1 VTPWTVAHQSP
12 CPWEFSGKCTGVG
25 CHFSSPR
32 DLPDPGTKP
41 TSAVSPVFQVDSLS
55 DEPLGSLLKQM
66 VKTFKIQC
74 LSKFQI
80 HIVLLT
86 IVTIIRSSEIF
97 LPRSKCLLISWLQSP
112 SAVILEPPKI
122 KSDTVSTVSPSISH
136 EVMGPDAM
144 IFVF

>member
-1 VTPWTVAHQSP
+1 MTPWTVAHQSP

-97 LPRSKCLLISWLQSP
+97 HSTLLKLCVLWPTSP
-112 SAVILEPPKI
+112 SPSSWSPPFYSLLLYTSWI
-122 KSDTVSTVSPSISH
+122 
-136 EVMGPDAM
+136 
-144 IFVF
+144 